1 MYKGAYTYNHMF
13 CRPTYNSVMN
23 HQFGANGQSFNA
35 ISRWA
40 IWYRLMKLTGTGSYA
55 NFKSSLSDFIK
66 FDNELTIIKNQ
77 AVSRGVMAPQDY
89 KPLPPPVMIKGE
101 WINGSLVTE

>member
-1 MYKGAYTYNHMF
+1 M
-13 CRPTYNSVMN
+13 RD
-23 HQFGANGQSFNA
+23 QFNNNGQFFNA

-40 IWYRLMKLTGTGSYA
+40 IWYRVMKLTGADYSD
-55 NFKSSLSDFIK
+55 FKSSLNDFIK

-77 AVSRGVMAPQDY
+77 VVSRGVMAPQDY